1 MLRSKAELAQRS
13 KALTHPLRVKLV
25 YAWAPGRVAS
35 PSELAE
41 ELGEPLEQVGYHVRR
56 LAEWGCLEFVEDRD
70 VGGVVEHFYRVAERP
85 YYDDA
90 AWEALTPAERAIALR
105 GGLSDM
111 LADIAGTELD
121 GALDARLEAHIS
133 RSPLELDDRGWKE
146 LDARLVALIDHGH
159 GVGAAAAGRVA
170 SGESS
175 YPESSSAHMLLIAF
189 PGPPRARDPRSSGM
203 RSLRS
208 EDAGSSPRRTNPST
222 LAERFKALSH
232 PLRAAIVSALAD
244 GRVASPS
251 ELAKE
256 FGVPLSSVSYHA
268 RQLRALGCLELVEK
282 RKRRTTV
289 EHFYGFPFHP
299 YYDVAAW
306 QALHARERATAA
318 RDALTAVL
326 ADILTADAV
335 GVLDGQHEFHVT
347 RSPLELDGRGWADLD
362 ALMVDALSDAH
373 EIAAQAAGRATTG
386 DDEPDGLRPARLVML
401 LLPTPSSRKEGGRRT
416 E

>member
-41 ELGEPLEQVGYHVRR
+41 EIGEPLEQVGYHVRR

-85 YYDDA
+85 YYDDE

-105 GGLSDM
+105 GFLSDI
-111 LADIAGTELD
+111 LADIAGTEVD

-146 LDARLVALIDHGH
+146 LDALLWALLDHGH
-159 GVGAAAAGRVA
+159 EVGAAAAGRVA

-175 YPESSSAHMLLIAF
+175 YPEFASAQMLLIAF
-189 PGPPRARDPRSSGM
+189 PAAPRAGDPQPSGM
-203 RSLRS
+203 KPLGFT
-208 EDAGSSPRRTNPST
+208 DAGSSLKRTNPST
-222 LAERFKALSH
+222 LAERYKALSH

-268 RQLRALGCLELVEK
+268 RQLKTLGCLELIEK

-289 EHFYGFPFHP
+289 EHFYGVRTYPF
-299 YYDVAAW
+299 YDLAAW

-318 RDALTAVL
+318 RDVLTNVL
-326 ADILTADAV
+326 AEILTADAA
-335 GVLDGQHEFHVT
+335 GVLDGQHEFHLT
-347 RSPLELDGRGWADLD
+347 RSPLELDDRGWGDLD
-362 ALMVDALSDAH
+362 DLMVDALSGVR
-373 EIAAQAAGRATTG
+373 EIAAQAAGRATRG
-386 DDEPDGLRPARLVML
+386 DHEPDGLRPARLVML
-401 LLPTPSSRKEGGRRT
+401 LLPTPSSRKKGGRRT